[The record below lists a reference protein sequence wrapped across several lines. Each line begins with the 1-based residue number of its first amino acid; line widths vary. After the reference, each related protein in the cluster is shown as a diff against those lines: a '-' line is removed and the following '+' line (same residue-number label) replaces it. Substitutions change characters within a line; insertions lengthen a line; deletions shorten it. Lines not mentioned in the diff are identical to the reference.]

1 MKPQDIIFIITLL
14 VLVIFRKSNYF
25 VFAGIFSL
33 LVAIPLF
40 ANQIFF
46 SAQHLTYYAV
56 GFFFVAVVYKLIELR
71 KRN

>member
-14 VLVIFRKSNYF
+14 GLLIFRKSNYF

-33 LVAIPLF
+33 LLAIPLF

-46 SAQHLTYYAV
+46 TAQHLTYYAV
-56 GFFFVAVVYKLIELR
+56 GFFLISVFFKLYEN
-71 KRN
+71 RN